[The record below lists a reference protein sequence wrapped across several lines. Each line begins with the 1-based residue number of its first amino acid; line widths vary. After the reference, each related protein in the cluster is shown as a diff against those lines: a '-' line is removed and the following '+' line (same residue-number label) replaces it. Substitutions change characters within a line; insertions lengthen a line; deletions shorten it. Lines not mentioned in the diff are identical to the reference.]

1 MDPRPIASGPSA
13 GPLVAGKRSMSAQQ
27 LHDFLEM
34 LAQALRHPLEP
45 VREAAEELRMT
56 AADPQSQR
64 IGEVIIRQVSQ
75 MTGMIDAVLDVS
87 RLERGDL
94 PTSLARLD
102 LYRILESAVED
113 CRAALEAKSQR
124 LIVEMPDGALEV
136 EGDEAR
142 LVQIIRN
149 LMSNAVRFTPEGGSI
164 ELAIE
169 ASEDEVRIHIRDSGC
184 GISSTDL
191 SRVFEPFALAGA
203 NNNGGLGLGLAIT
216 KRLVALHN
224 GSITAHSEGPGQG
237 AEFCVNLPLL
247 RQ

>member
-1 MDPRPIASGPSA
+1 L
-13 GPLVAGKRSMSAQQ
+13 LVKRTMSAEQ
-27 LHDFLEM
+27 LHDFLEV
-34 LAQALRHPLEP
+34 LAQGLRHPLEP

-64 IGEVIIRQVSQ
+64 IGEVIIRQVGQ
-75 MTGMIDAVLDVS
+75 MTGMIDAILDVS
-87 RLERGDL
+87 RLERGHL
-94 PTSLARLD
+94 PTSLVRLD

-124 LIVEMPDGALEV
+124 LIVEMPDGPLEV

-142 LVQIIRN
+142 MVQIIRN
-149 LMSNAVRFTPEGGSI
+149 LMSNAVKFTPEGGSI

-184 GISSTDL
+184 GISSADL
-191 SRVFEPFALAGA
+191 ARLFEPFALAATGA

-216 KRLVALHN
+216 KRLVDLHN

-237 AEFCVNLPLL
+237 AEFCVALPLL
-247 RQ
+247 QQ